1 MLLALLFVYDN
12 HFCKQSIFKKNVSFP
27 MCELQ
32 YMFAADL
39 FPVSF
44 EHDVARERGEAMKI

>member
-1 MLLALLFVYDN
+1 MFNSSCYLFMITICVYN
-12 HFCKQSIFKKNVSFP
+12 SKRLYHAQ
-27 MCELQ
+27 MWELQ

>member
-1 MLLALLFVYDN
+1 MIIICVNILYF
-12 HFCKQSIFKKNVSFP
+12 KSIVTFP